1 MRLVDYRS
9 VLTMLL
15 CLGQDSSYR
24 TDTSQSFAEALSSI
38 LKKKNSPKR
47 SSSGRRSSRSFQ
59 SLGRHLEGTYQQ
71 MTQTDKDSL
80 TKIISQKKMAWCS
93 YCVRKK
99 TLRTDMREA
108 SWYQPL
114 ARTQMRPRPAFT
126 VSRLTTKHH
135 QNLRT
140 KEILGA
146 AREHVTNLGL
156 RELSTAVWGVS
167 VSASQHLSPKL

>member
-1 MRLVDYRS
+1 
-9 VLTMLL
+9 MLL

-80 TKIISQKKMAWCS
+80 TKIKSKKDGLVFLLCQKEDVENRHEGGKMVPAAGKNPNETPACLH
-93 YCVRKK
+93 CVQIDNK
-99 TLRTDMREA
+99 TSSEPPNQRDSRGGKRTRD
-108 SWYQPL
+108 QP
-114 ARTQMRPRPAFT
+114 
-126 VSRLTTKHH
+126 
-135 QNLRT
+135 
-140 KEILGA
+140 GA
-146 AREHVTNLGL
+146 ARIVHSSVRSLC
-156 RELSTAVWGVS
+156 VS
-167 VSASQHLSPKL
+167 VPTPEPKALAPLTTE